1 MRGFFCT
8 WEKNDLIYSNSS
20 CVYHLCLQTWTQVL
34 ALNYACIKRMCSFL
48 LFLFYQYKIFCT
60 EPSKRFF
67 FWLFPIFFSWKV
79 CIHYRLHLFKPA
91 IISFENN
98 SNSQWSKLGPNSYW
112 SEDTEEFLTI
122 FDKAGNVGGLQN
134 IPRMWPGA
142 GSPVRNFLES
152 CCGLLWVIKCYK

>member
-1 MRGFFCT
+1 MRKKWFNLQQF
-8 WEKNDLIYSNSS
+8 L
-20 CVYHLCLQTWTQVL
+20 LCLT
-34 ALNYACIKRMCSFL
+34 S
-48 LFLFYQYKIFCT
+48 LFTDLDSGFGSKLCMHKKNVQFSSVFILSIQNILYWAFQKIF
-60 EPSKRFF
+60 FF

-112 SEDTEEFLTI
+112 LEDTEEFLTI

-142 GSPVRNFLES
+142 GSPVRNLLES